1 MQRRM
6 HSARDQRSEGHRR
19 ATCQRS
25 PARTRDQG
33 PAAPAQKSA
42 HDARR
47 MHPRCESP
55 VGPDLSHLLNDIIY
69 IIANELNTRPTR

>member
-25 PARTRDQG
+25 PARTRDQATSG
-33 PAAPAQKSA
+33 PGRS
-42 HDARR
+42 
-47 MHPRCESP
+47 PRTTLDGCIHGVS
-55 VGPDLSHLLNDIIY
+55 
-69 IIANELNTRPTR
+69 RQ